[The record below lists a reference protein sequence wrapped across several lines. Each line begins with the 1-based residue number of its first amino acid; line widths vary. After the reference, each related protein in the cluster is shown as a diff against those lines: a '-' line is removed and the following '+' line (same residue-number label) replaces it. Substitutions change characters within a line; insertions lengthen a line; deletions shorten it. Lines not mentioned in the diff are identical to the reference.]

1 MRVVRLIDFV
11 LQTLLILFAL
21 LLVINKGFEPDFNF
35 LMTQLCM
42 GSLQMTGSFV
52 SIIAGGPFH
61 KQKVRH
67 FTLSIVY
74 LISLVIVSQ
83 IGSEAIVPASLL
95 LPSWS
100 LAFYYYFI
108 TAKRLQL
115 RTSGGKFL
123 PHLNF

>member
-35 LMTQLCM
+35 LMPQLCM

-61 KQKVRH
+61 KQKV
-67 FTLSIVY
+67 Y
-74 LISLVIVSQ
+74 
-83 IGSEAIVPASLL
+83 
-95 LPSWS
+95 
-100 LAFYYYFI
+100 
-108 TAKRLQL
+108 
-115 RTSGGKFL
+115 
-123 PHLNF
+123 